1 MSWLR
6 NLKSKNPLPM
16 PIDYTHDFHFKYGD
30 QNITGEVEFN
40 IDNKATLR
48 YPDGVELDSDEAVLL
63 AQIITQLKRLT
74 HEFGT
79 IDKFKVTEK

>member
-1 MSWLR
+1 MSVF
-6 NLKSKNPLPM
+6 
-16 PIDYTHDFHFKYGD
+16 THEFQFKYGN
-30 QNITGEVEFN
+30 QNISGEVEFN
-40 IDNKATLR
+40 VDNKATVK
-48 YPDGVELDSDEAVLL
+48 YPEGVELDSDEAVLL